1 MAGKR
6 KTTGKKVRYQ
16 KKHILISVF
25 LVVVVGMVFAIAVGG
40 VYAAILMKDLP
51 SPEQFNTRKISQSTK
66 IYDRTGE
73 VLLYEIHGE
82 EKRTVVPFEE
92 IPDFVKQATISVE
105 DNAFYSH
112 PAFDWRG
119 IVRSIF
125 TDIIRGGVVQG
136 GSTIT
141 QQLAKKAFLSD
152 EKTLTR
158 KIKELALAWKLEGR
172 YSKDEILSL
181 YLNQVSYGGNIYG
194 IEAAARTFFNKK
206 AKDLTLSEAALLA
219 ALPNAPSY
227 YSPWGNHTDELEDRR
242 RFILKRMNELG

>member
-1 MAGKR
+1 MKLFIR
-6 KTTGKKVRYQ
+6 LLV
-16 KKHILISVF
+16 ILAMGAF
-25 LVVVVGMVFAIAVGG
+25 LAVGFFFYT
-40 VYAAILMKDLP
+40 VRNLP
-51 SPEQFNTRKISQSTK
+51 DAEEITQRSVIESTK

-82 EKRTVVPFEE
+82 EKRTVIPFED

-181 YLNQVSYGGNIYG
+181 YLNQVPYGGNSYG

-219 ALPNAPSY
+219 ALPNAPSCAG
-227 YSPWGNHTDELEDRR
+227 PRR
-242 RFILKRMNELG
+242 PEATNDGVGTAEFNPISANGPMRRT

>member
-1 MAGKR
+1 MKLFIR
-6 KTTGKKVRYQ
+6 
-16 KKHILISVF
+16 L
-25 LVVVVGMVFAIAVGG
+25 LVVLAMGAFLAVGFFFYT
-40 VYAAILMKDLP
+40 VRNLP
-51 SPEQFNTRKISQSTK
+51 DAEEITQRSVIESTK

-82 EKRTVVPFEE
+82 EKRTVIPFED

-152 EKTLTR
+152 ERTFTR
-158 KIKELALAWKLEGR
+158 KLKEVILAYRLEQTFT
-172 YSKDEILSL
+172 KDQILEL
-181 YLNQVSYGGNIYG
+181 YLNQIPYGGNAYG
-194 IEAAARTFFNKK
+194 IESAAQTFFKK
-206 AKDLTLSEAALLA
+206 SAADLTLAETAALA
-219 ALPNAPSY
+219 GMAQA
-227 YSPWGNHTDELEDRR
+227 
-242 RFILKRMNELG
+242 